1 MEITCEQCDMAKKYG
16 FGRGRRITE
25 DKEIR
30 KVLQKG
36 QNNPGT
42 LLKIHYL
49 SCEERRFAVRLE
61 RGIRGG
67 YKRNRL
73 RRRLREITRNLAPEL
88 KKGLYIVV
96 GRKDAIEVGYNRLKE
111 DFEKVV
117 MEGNLW
123 QK

>member
-1 MEITCEQCDMAKKYG
+1 MAKKYG

-30 KVLQKG
+30 KVLRKG
-36 QNNPGT
+36 QNYPGS

-49 SCEERRFAVRLE
+49 SCEEQRFAVRLE
-61 RGIRGG
+61 RGIKGG

-73 RRRLREITRNLAPEL
+73 RRRLREIIRNLAPEL

-117 MEGNLW
+117 IKGNLW